1 MKNVAKKSL
10 IISGGIIGGIVAFIV
25 LMAFLFVL
33 LEPAIFNGF
42 YKTAAKEFDT
52 PGKDDGFVQQG
63 LEYVDGTFLTCGYMG
78 DGKSASRIYITEG
91 TKYENRKT
99 EYVCL
104 YFEDGSVV
112 TSHAGGLSHFGDY
125 VYLCD
130 SEGDPARIIV
140 FSLDEILAAQN
151 GGKVFAKGFFEVDNN
166 ASFCYVKDGTL
177 YVGEYYKAKRFPTKE
192 EHAMTA
198 PDGSKHAATIFGYY
212 LDENGEF
219 GLQDYDA
226 DFVYSICDTVQG
238 MCITDGGQIV
248 LSTSFALMT
257 SHHYYYD
264 LPQGEAEGEFS
275 LDGREIPLWYLDSN
289 DLTKDVKLPPMSEE
303 IVFVDG
309 RIYVMN
315 ESACNKYIFGKLLRA
330 KYIWSYA
337 A

>member
-1 MKNVAKKSL
+1 MLLPKRVKYRRVHRGRMK
-10 IISGGIIGGIVAFIV
+10 
-25 LMAFLFVL
+25 
-33 LEPAIFNGF
+33 
-42 YKTAAKEFDT
+42 
-52 PGKDDGFVQQG
+52 GKATRGN
-63 LEYVDGTFLTCGYMG
+63 
-78 DGKSASRIYITEG
+78 K
-91 TKYENRKT
+91 
-99 EYVCL
+99 
-104 YFEDGSVV
+104 V
-112 TSHAGGLSHFGDY
+112 TY
-125 VYLCD
+125 
-130 SEGDPARIIV
+130 
-140 FSLDEILAAQN
+140 
-151 GGKVFAKGFFEVDNN
+151 
-166 ASFCYVKDGTL
+166 
-177 YVGEYYKAKRFPTKE
+177 
-192 EHAMTA
+192 
-198 PDGSKHAATIFGYY
+198 
-212 LDENGEF
+212 GEF

-315 ESACNKYIFGKLLRA
+315 ESACNKYLFGKLLRA